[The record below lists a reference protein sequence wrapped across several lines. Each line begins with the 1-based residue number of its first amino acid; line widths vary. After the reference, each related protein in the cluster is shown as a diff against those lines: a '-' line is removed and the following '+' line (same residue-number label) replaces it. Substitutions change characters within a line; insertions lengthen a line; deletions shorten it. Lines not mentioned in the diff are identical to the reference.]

1 MSKGKARDWKSVLF
15 HRRGRQHRERSW
27 HWALRSLS
35 ITPLPET
42 GSIACHLCART
53 GDFAKDIFH
62 SFFPP
67 QKQHYCWFCS
77 LFQQKILSIYTQV
90 KVCKANNELLTV
102 SKQKQFYLSIQHTW
116 RNTCLPVFGL
126 SLCLLI
132 VSNLGPN
139 KRCCRS
145 SPRSAWPL
153 RSEHHKWTKSTN

>member
-1 MSKGKARDWKSVLF
+1 MSKGKARDWQSVLF

-27 HWALRSLS
+27 HWASRRFMKQGPLLAIYVQGQETLLR
-35 ITPLPET
+35 
-42 GSIACHLCART
+42 
-53 GDFAKDIFH
+53 IF
-62 SFFPP
+62 STLFFSP
-67 QKQHYCWFCS
+67 QKQHYCWFYS
-77 LFQQKILSIYTQV
+77 LFQQKILSIYSLV
-90 KVCKANNELLTV
+90 KVCKANDEMITV
-102 SKQKQFYLSIQHTW
+102 SKQKQFCLSIQHTW

-132 VSNLGPN
+132 VSSLGQN